1 MIKIKWQW
9 EHAEFVVFPVAF
21 IYMDSF
27 VCRKWS
33 ERLNVSNK
41 ASDTASSLTFSLP
54 AQWYKSWFA
63 SCHLLI

>member
-33 ERLNVSNK
+33 ERL
-41 ASDTASSLTFSLP
+41 
-54 AQWYKSWFA
+54 
-63 SCHLLI
+63 